1 MQNALPPGK
10 DCVSA
15 LRGTMSDVKVFKE
28 EASAFL

>member
-1 MQNALPPGK
+1 MKNVLPPGK

-15 LRGTMSDVKVFKE
+15 LRDMMSDVKVFKE